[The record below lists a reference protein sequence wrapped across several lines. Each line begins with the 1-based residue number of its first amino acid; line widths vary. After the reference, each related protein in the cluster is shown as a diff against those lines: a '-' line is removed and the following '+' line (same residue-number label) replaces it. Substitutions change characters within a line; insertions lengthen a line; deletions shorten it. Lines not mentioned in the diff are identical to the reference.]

1 MGASI
6 EDTPWRPIYGPPGT
20 GVSPSHS
27 PPGAVCHPN
36 GLPHWTRGRGSERER
51 RRHCRRRR
59 RRRRHDPAP
68 APTCRRRRRRGGGF
82 RPPAPLP
89 SPPPPGP
96 RRFAVAVANH
106 YHMAAWQSFFS
117 ESAGVLLR
125 RELGHASSQP
135 HRAHP
140 GRKNLLMTVAASIR
154 GKNLGCASQPHSSPS
169 RSAHHWHSASGVP
182 LSNSRTAPRP
192 PSGDSTSSRR
202 CPQSRPGTPP
212 PPLFGKRIFG
222 TNR

>member
-1 MGASI
+1 MAA
-6 EDTPWRPIYGPPGT
+6 T
-20 GVSPSHS
+20 
-27 PPGAVCHPN
+27 A
-36 GLPHWTRGRGSERER
+36 
-51 RRHCRRRR
+51 
-59 RRRRHDPAP
+59 A
-68 APTCRRRRRRGGGF
+68 AGGGGGGLWTG
-82 RPPAPLP
+82 PLP

-202 CPQSRPGTPP
+202 CPQSRPATPHP
-212 PPLFGKRIFG
+212 PTPHSLEREYLERIGSRHRKIILGKQRTGCAARRRWEIGKRCVLEQTCKLQIQPIG
-222 TNR
+222 KRKEAKRKVCMGVDM